1 MSKKSIN
8 FLLIAFILL
17 STSCKEISIYH
28 TNIDIPNESWNLD
41 SVAVFKI
48 NIDDTTAV
56 HNIYVN
62 IRNTNE
68 YPNSNLFLFVQT
80 ISPMG
85 STLRDT
91 LECILADNRGKWLG
105 RGFGAIRD
113 NQFPYKKYIRFPE
126 KGTYTLSIQQG
137 MRTSDIKGISSVG
150 LRVERNND

>member
-1 MSKKSIN
+1 MSKQSIIF
-8 FLLIAFILL
+8 FLFVFILL
-17 STSCKEISIYH
+17 STSCSEISIYH
-28 TNIDIPNESWNLD
+28 ANIDIPHESWNLD
-41 SVAVFKI
+41 SVAVFKVD
-48 NIDDTTAV
+48 IDDTTAV

-80 ISPMG
+80 TSPVG

-91 LECILADNRGKWLG
+91 MECILADNRGKWLG

-113 NQFPYKKYIRFPE
+113 NQFPYKNYIRFPE

-137 MRTSDIKGISSVG
+137 MRTSDLKGIASVG